1 MTVEIYD
8 PTPEPRKSRRIE
20 YAPRPKSLAGLRIG
34 LVDNS
39 KHNSDQLLIRIAG
52 LLERDYGAKAHIIRR
67 KRTAGIPASPEI
79 IAEFKDACDV
89 VVAGVGD

>member
-1 MTVEIYD
+1 MTMQIFD
-8 PTPEPRKSRRIE
+8 PTTEAKGRHIA

-39 KHNSDQLLIRIAG
+39 KHNSDQLLVRIAG
-52 LLERDYGAKAHIIRR
+52 LLERDYGAKAHVMRR
-67 KRTAGIPASPEI
+67 KRSAGVPPSPEI
-79 IAEFKDACDV
+79 IDEFKAGCDV